1 MENNQDKNQKLFIA
15 EAENMTKRIID
26 SKLLAIEDIT
36 PLSQYGVTTGL
47 VYINKILKTIEEKGE
62 KAAGKIFDSQKIDL
76 ILNLMNTEYY
86 FRTSNIY
93 AQGEGLSIP
102 VELELAHLKM
112 IQVIYDL
119 ETDMVYGDAELSTE
133 INQRELAYLFAALS
147 HNEIFHSSPNLLSQ
161 SLESITNY
169 SVKSFRRVILDMK
182 KTKGGWPKDEKQKLL
197 KKISDIIN
205 SF

>member
-15 EAENMTKRIID
+15 EAENIMKRIID

-47 VYINKILKTIEEKGE
+47 VYINKILKTIEEKGN
-62 KAAGKIFDSQKIDL
+62 KPAGKIFDSQKIDL

-86 FRTSNIY
+86 FQTSNIY
-93 AQGEGLSIP
+93 AQGKGLSIP

-147 HNEIFHSSPNLLSQ
+147 HNEIFHPSPNLLSQ

-169 SVKSFRRVILDMK
+169 SEKSIRRVILDMK
-182 KTKGGWPKDEKQKLL
+182 KTKGGWPNDEKQKLL
-197 KKISDIIN
+197 KKITDIIN